1 MVTYKILH
9 LAPSSAAALLGV
21 ASESMYTPPEPGA
34 GAARARHSP
43 TRAHHIRYDI
53 ESHTLTILNTSYEGT
68 DYKVLIENLD

>member
-9 LAPSSAAALLGV
+9 LAPSSAAALLA
-21 ASESMYTPPEPGA
+21 ASRVYVHTAGAGA